1 MPRYTQKRKVKM
13 DALLEPF
20 QFTFMVRAL
29 IVSLAVGIVAPV
41 MGAYV
46 VSRGLALMGDALSH
60 AVLPGIVVA
69 VLLGLTPALG
79 TIPVAIIMALLI
91 GYLSRRT
98 GFSEDTTI
106 GILFVGLFALG
117 LAMLSISTSLPVR
130 LDDILLG
137 QVLGVSWAD
146 VFVTIGLGLLALM
159 LLYSFHKEL
168 VFVTFDPVG
177 ARVAGVRTGLF
188 DNMLLGVLALVIVVA
203 LQAVGIILVLA
214 MLIVPAATA
223 RLLVRRFAPAMIVG
237 AVLGIIIAIA
247 GLYISFYVNLPS
259 GPAMTLVAVVQ
270 FVLAVAFRGKAFRR
284 R

>member
-1 MPRYTQKRKVKM
+1 M
-13 DALLEPF
+13 DALFEPF

-29 IVSLAVGIVAPV
+29 IVSVAVGIVAPV

-60 AVLPGIVVA
+60 AVLPGIVLA

-91 GYLSRRT
+91 AYLSRRT

-117 LAMLSISTSLPVR
+117 LAMLSIPTSLPVR

-137 QVLGVSWAD
+137 QVLGVSWSD
-146 VFVTIGLGLLALM
+146 VLVTLSLGLVALL
-159 LLYSFHKEL
+159 LLYGLHKEL

-177 ARVAGVRTGLF
+177 AKVAGLRTEVL
-188 DNMLLGVLALVIVVA
+188 DNVLLGVLALVIVVA

-223 RLLVRRFAPAMIVG
+223 RLLVRRFAPSMLVG
-237 AVLGIIIAIA
+237 ALLGIIVAVA

-259 GPAMTLVAVVQ
+259 GPAMTLVAVLL
-270 FVLAVAFRGKAFRR
+270 FVIAVAIKGRSLVRR
-284 R
+284 

>member
-1 MPRYTQKRKVKM
+1 MRRYTQKGKVTM

-98 GFSEDTTI
+98 GFSEDTTTAFCSS
-106 GILFVGLFALG
+106 GFCAWSG
-117 LAMLSISTSLPVR
+117 
-130 LDDILLG
+130 DDIRPHCL
-137 QVLGVSWAD
+137 
-146 VFVTIGLGLLALM
+146 
-159 LLYSFHKEL
+159 
-168 VFVTFDPVG
+168 
-177 ARVAGVRTGLF
+177 
-188 DNMLLGVLALVIVVA
+188 
-203 LQAVGIILVLA
+203 
-214 MLIVPAATA
+214 
-223 RLLVRRFAPAMIVG
+223 
-237 AVLGIIIAIA
+237 
-247 GLYISFYVNLPS
+247 S
-259 GPAMTLVAVVQ
+259 G
-270 FVLAVAFRGKAFRR
+270 
-284 R
+284 

>member
-1 MPRYTQKRKVKM
+1 M

-69 VLLGLTPALG
+69 VLFGLTPALG

-146 VFVTIGLGLLALM
+146 VFVTLGLGLLALM

-270 FVLAVAFRGKAFRR
+270 FVLAVAFRGKAFRHR
-284 R
+284 

>member
-1 MPRYTQKRKVKM
+1 MS
-13 DALLEPF
+13 ALLEPF

-29 IVSLAVGIVAPV
+29 IVSLAVGVVAPV

-117 LAMLSISTSLPVR
+117 LALLSISTSLPVR

-137 QVLGVSWAD
+137 QVLGVNWSD
-146 VFVTIGLGLLALM
+146 VLVTICLSLVALTI
-159 LLYSFHKEL
+159 LYIFHKEL

-177 ARVAGVRTGLF
+177 AKVAGIRTGIF
-188 DNMLLGVLALVIVVA
+188 DNLLLGVLALVIVVA

-223 RLLVRRFAPAMIVG
+223 RLLVRRFVPSMFTGAALGMIT
-237 AVLGIIIAIA
+237 AVA
-247 GLYISFYVNLPS
+247 GLYISFYLNLPS
-259 GPAMTLVAVVQ
+259 GPAMTLVAVAL
-270 FVLAVAFRGKAFRR
+270 FVIAVAFRGRLFIRR
-284 R
+284 